1 MLPLQGYFPKFGI
14 RDLAITIQRG
24 RGEEEKWNDVAL
36 APPGVS
42 LPFTFT
48 RVGCFQFF
56 RLLPKRGIWCG
67 S

>member
-1 MLPLQGYFPKFGI
+1 MPREQMLPLQGYFPKFGI
-14 RDLAITIQRG
+14 QDLVVTIQRG

-42 LPFTFT
+42 FLIH
-48 RVGCFQFF
+48 
-56 RLLPKRGIWCG
+56 L